1 MLAVER
7 TMLSSEPQRRA
18 KRRFYASLAMA
29 MSIYSLLLSSVSAEA
44 TSVEPFVR
52 GSLKRRSDELGL
64 FDLRES
70 EDPPNRVPI
79 HSFRI
84 VLKPT
89 PQPLTVT
96 DAEAFHDF
104 LQMFL
109 SAYVKNEMEPKGVV
123 LDYLMLADVN
133 VVKETRRRLEASNSS
148 TLFVSAGVASF
159 TSDDY
164 PTEAELEALMATG
177 IESNLKGTLV
187 GTDYAYIEAVDYISL
202 TPSPTASP
210 QTTAGAE
217 KADQGNVDS
226 NKEIGI
232 IAAGA
237 IGAFIGVVIIGA
249 ALLSRRHRGPSLASH
264 LERDH
269 KDNETQLDDDASLQT
284 SGDRRARDDSDT
296 WTSPSLADD
305 ANTIFTNF
313 SIKSLFTSAGIHR
326 TESFERDRQVSL
338 RKDMLHMSPAWA
350 TTELSRKNSERQ
362 ADDAVLKPSHS
373 VVDDELEVQSSSGVN
388 SDVAPFRFQ
397 EANDEGEE
405 IYLMPPKK
413 RKSKVPLS

>member
-29 MSIYSLLLSSVSAEA
+29 MSICSLLLSSVSAEA

-52 GSLKRRSDELGL
+52 GSLKRRSNELGL

-70 EDPPNRVPI
+70 EDPPNRVLI
-79 HSFRI
+79 QSFRI

-89 PQPLTVT
+89 PQPFTVT
-96 DAEAFHDF
+96 DAEALHDF

-133 VVKETRRRLEASNSS
+133 VVKETRRRLEASNS

-164 PTEAELEALMATG
+164 PTEAELEALIAKG
-177 IESNLKGTLV
+177 IENNLKGTLV
-187 GTDYAYIEAVDYISL
+187 GTNYAYIEAVDYISL

-226 NKEIGI
+226 NKRIGI

-237 IGAFIGVVIIGA
+237 IGAFIGVIIIGA

-284 SGDRRARDDSDT
+284 SGDRHARDDSDT
-296 WTSPSLADD
+296 WTTPSLADD

-338 RKDMLHMSPAWA
+338 RKDMLHTSPAWA
-350 TTELSRKNSERQ
+350 TTELSKNNSERQ
-362 ADDAVLKPSHS
+362 ADDTVLKPSHS
-373 VVDDELEVQSSSGVN
+373 VLDDELEVQSSSGVN
-388 SDVAPFRFQ
+388 TDVAPFRFQ